1 MENFSQISSTVAFF
15 PIQVSSKIGWNSNAH
30 GWFQF
35 SRKCLP
41 YISSSKYCAQFFFR
55 RPEKYPR
62 QSEYTGAPVMM
73 DKQSLYNQSFA
84 PGPYDNFSMRSYSP
98 GASYR
103 GVATMPEIGYDN
115 TGYGGTAMGG
125 SRWFCDVIRHLVIV
139 LNLYIH

>member
-1 MENFSQISSTVAFF
+1 
-15 PIQVSSKIGWNSNAH
+15 
-30 GWFQF
+30 
-35 SRKCLP
+35 
-41 YISSSKYCAQFFFR
+41 
-55 RPEKYPR
+55 
-62 QSEYTGAPVMM
+62 MM

-115 TGYGGTAMGG
+115 TGYGGTARGG